1 MIAFEPSIFPFAE
14 GAPHPM
20 RSTTPESAER
30 VRRAQERAL
39 RAARAV
45 TLTMTAAL
53 AGCASTV
60 DGSVVAAD
68 VAQAADTPAVTADV
82 ALAVDAPDVADAAA
96 AVDAADVPA
105 TDVAGDIG
113 EVCSNEGDAAAS
125 WSECCDRIGWDWRRG
140 CQAWGPFMPPS
151 MDGEAA

>member
-1 MIAFEPSIFPFAE
+1 
-14 GAPHPM
+14 M
-20 RSTTPESAER
+20 RSTSPESAER

-53 AGCASTV
+53 AGCASTI

-68 VAQAADTPAVTADV
+68 VVQAADTPAADV
-82 ALAVDAPDVADAAA
+82 VEAADVPVVADAAA
-96 AVDAADVPA
+96 DRVDASEVAADV
-105 TDVAGDIG
+105 G
-113 EVCSNEGDAAAS
+113 EVCSNEGDAAVS
-125 WSECCDRIGWDWRRG
+125 WTECCDRINWDWHRG

-151 MDGEAA
+151 MDGEVA

>member
-1 MIAFEPSIFPFAE
+1 
-14 GAPHPM
+14 M
-20 RSTTPESAER
+20 RSTSPESAER

-45 TLTMTAAL
+45 TLTMSAAL
-53 AGCASTV
+53 AGCASTI

-68 VAQAADTPAVTADV
+68 VVQVADTPAAADV
-82 ALAVDAPDVADAAA
+82 PVVADAAA
-96 AVDAADVPA
+96 DLVDAADVPA
-105 TDVAGDIG
+105 ADVG
-113 EVCSNEGDAAAS
+113 EVCSNEGDAAVS
-125 WSECCDRIGWDWRRG
+125 WSECCDRINWDWRRG

>member
-1 MIAFEPSIFPFAE
+1 
-14 GAPHPM
+14 M
-20 RSTTPESAER
+20 RSTTPESVER

-45 TLTMTAAL
+45 TLTMTAVL

-60 DGSVVAAD
+60 DGTVAAD
-68 VAQAADTPAVTADV
+68 VAP
-82 ALAVDAPDVADAAA
+82 AVDAPSATVDTPA
-96 AVDAADVPA
+96 AVDVAVAVDAGSPVDAVDVVDA
-105 TDVAGDIG
+105 SEVAGDIG
-113 EVCSNEGDAAAS
+113 EVCSNEGDAALS
-125 WSECCDRIGWDWRRG
+125 WSECCERINWDWRRG